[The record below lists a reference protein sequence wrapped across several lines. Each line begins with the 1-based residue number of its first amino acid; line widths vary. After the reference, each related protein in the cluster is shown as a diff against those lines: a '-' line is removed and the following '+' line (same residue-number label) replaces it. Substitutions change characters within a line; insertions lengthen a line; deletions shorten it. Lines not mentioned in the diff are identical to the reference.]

1 MKKFFSFGLVFVL
14 FLMPV
19 FSMGKK
25 NLPPEEPLV
34 NPARVAADDSIP
46 ESGGVIKENQ
56 KAESGAGD
64 GFREDALVKKKG
76 RILVLG
82 SEPHTY
88 LGFNTDGGESYV
100 IDRNS
105 AEIPGEY
112 QGVEMELTGFIRE
125 KNPGVFYV
133 RSYRVLK

>member
-1 MKKFFSFGLVFVL
+1 MKKFFSFGLAFLL

-25 NLPPEEPLV
+25 NLPPEEPAG

-46 ESGGVIKENQ
+46 ESGGTIKENQ
-56 KAESGAGD
+56 KAESGKGG
-64 GFREDALVKKKG
+64 GFREDALVKKRG
-76 RILVLG
+76 RIVVLG

-88 LGFNTDGGESYV
+88 LGFNADSGESYV

-105 AEIPGEY
+105 VEIPGEY
-112 QGVEMELTGFIRE
+112 QGLEMELAGFTRDE
-125 KNPGVFYV
+125 YPGIFYV
-133 RSYRVLK
+133 RSYRALK